1 MGAIHAGR
9 QSKLLKKDGNES
21 NAKFGA
27 RLMQYR
33 CLGSRQSFAARQRD
47 RIASG
52 FETKQSAKDRA
63 STNNKRNHAGAF
75 GNMNWD
81 KIGLREEVEGY
92 EDGMK
97 VNWSA
102 LAKKYKITNKAGQIA
117 KNGGQIAQEFVVNEG
132 LNFHRFYKRPGKEG
146 KRIRRKKLRG
156 MGGEISIPVPQTN
169 KNLNDML
176 KLKIQRGEYT
186 VGELVVPRKYEKL
199 VIDKEGNIV
208 KTEFVVEGRKQ
219 PLEEIRKR
227 MIEKHRNYM
236 RQHEDNYYDEMQRI
250 QVAQRLEE
258 LGEFEDEEGLTL
270 MRKKLK
276 AFERSRNL
284 LVWHDHSTVANHGHL
299 VFMVSAVYDP
309 ALYLTPDEY
318 HRLTGFTID
327 VQAEVERPEIYIVGR
342 CRSTDVEQLAYCET
356 RCECLQDLHN
366 SIEISPGITI
376 TDTMRFFK
384 GDGPAVAFEVGQQK
398 GGHYFCSACG
408 MHAILSDDL
417 DHFFRCKH
425 VSLSDRQNIVL
436 NGPQGRSGSKK
447 HMPKPFEHLKK
458 KDIQAELRA
467 RKLLFNETNNK
478 ADYEKE
484 LKSELKG
491 VQRVPALLFLN
502 PTEKMA
508 NLNIA
513 SYEALP

>member
-1 MGAIHAGR
+1 
-9 QSKLLKKDGNES
+9 
-21 NAKFGA
+21 
-27 RLMQYR
+27 
-33 CLGSRQSFAARQRD
+33 
-47 RIASG
+47 
-52 FETKQSAKDRA
+52 
-63 STNNKRNHAGAF
+63 
-75 GNMNWD
+75 
-81 KIGLREEVEGY
+81 
-92 EDGMK
+92 
-97 VNWSA
+97 
-102 LAKKYKITNKAGQIA
+102 
-117 KNGGQIAQEFVVNEG
+117 
-132 LNFHRFYKRPGKEG
+132 
-146 KRIRRKKLRG
+146 
-156 MGGEISIPVPQTN
+156 
-169 KNLNDML
+169 ML

-318 HRLTGFTID
+318 HRLTGFAID

-425 VSLSDRQNIVL
+425 VSLSDRQILVL

-478 ADYEKE
+478 SDYEKE

-513 SYEALP
+513 SYEALPCEPMHDISNHIGNILEEIPSHLTKEQKNKFNEILQLTLGDKEVKRATDHRAALVIFSNQLRGHVSETLQSLLDTLSEMQAILYSNDIKRCPRLILRYHNVSFLHFVMCN